1 MAETD
6 GRAAYQGARRLARKY
21 LSEHGSDEA
30 HGYLPVLED
39 RLHGVE
45 IMGEINLGLHE
56 IPLRRIIGTRTAMR
70 SNSFAGNWM
79 PLFAD
84 NTEFAIKWQKLYASQ
99 LQEGIREP
107 ILVYEY
113 LNRYYVQEGNKR
125 VSTMTYVG
133 AASIY
138 ANVIR
143 LIPQRDES
151 SRDISI
157 YYEFLDFDKRQ
168 FFDNLWFS
176 HKGMFTKLVEV
187 TEDYLRDHPEIK
199 DSVGEVINRV
209 HRAFRTAYKSVNLD
223 IEGVTTGDA
232 LMVYNQIFGYP
243 YNIPS
248 KDLKKNIRNL
258 KPQLLLFSGERSR
271 DTVEVTENAISS
283 EGRRIRPRG
292 HLHVAFAFDKTP
304 ETHVWTRW
312 HSDAIK
318 RIERRYGS
326 VAKITKHYHIGE
338 GPGGAYGDLAAIAA
352 EKPDILFCTCPTQ
365 SDAALRV
372 SLENPEMIVMN
383 CDIPR
388 EGKDLNTYFCRMYD
402 TTFLCGVLAASQS
415 ETGILGYMDT
425 AIYGYSPMYEINAF
439 SLGAKL
445 INPKAQVLQ
454 YVLTG
459 VNNFRDHDT
468 ACALF
473 AKNGADVAFC
483 RYSPE
488 NRLENKAFPEV
499 YAQIYKLDSR
509 NGATLESLGA
519 ATLDW
524 EPFYDKVI
532 SDAIEGRTNLL
543 DSGHI
548 GGNPI
553 HFGWGIS
560 TGIMDLFTND
570 EVLSDSSCRL
580 MHIFRSLII
589 EGRYNPFEGPVH
601 DDKGILRIEPYKTPS
616 LMQIQHIHWFE
627 QSVRKLDQ

>member
-1 MAETD
+1 MAEGD
-6 GRAAYQGARRLARKY
+6 GRSAYQGARRLAKKY
-21 LSEHGSDEA
+21 LSEHSGDEA

-84 NTEFAIKWQKLYASQ
+84 DTEFAIKWQKLYMSQ
-99 LQEGIREP
+99 LKDGIREP

-125 VSTMTYVG
+125 VSTMNYVG

-138 ANVIR
+138 GNIIR

-176 HKGMFTKLVEV
+176 YKGMFTKLVEL
-187 TEDYLRDHPEIK
+187 TENYLAAHPEIK
-199 DSVGEVINRV
+199 DSVGEVINHV
-209 HRAFRTAYKSVNLD
+209 HRSFRAAYRSVNPEVSG
-223 IEGVTTGDA
+223 ITSGDA
-232 LMVYNQIFGYP
+232 LMVYNQVFGYP
-243 YNIPS
+243 YGVS
-248 KDLKKNIRNL
+248 AKELKKNIRNMT
-258 KPQLLLFSGERSR
+258 PQLLLFSGQRST
-271 DTVEVTENAISS
+271 DTVEVTDIVSTGES
-283 EGRRIRPRG
+283 RRLRPRG
-292 HLHVAFAFDKTP
+292 KLHVAFAFDKTP
-304 ETHVWTRW
+304 ETHVWTGW
-312 HSDAIK
+312 HSDAIE

-326 VAKITKHYHIGE
+326 VIKITKHYNIGE
-338 GPGGAYGDLAAIAA
+338 GVGGAYGDLRAIADQHPA
-352 EKPDILFCTCPTQ
+352 ILFCTCPTQ
-365 SDAALRV
+365 SDAALRI
-372 SLENPEMIVMN
+372 SLENPDMIVMN
-383 CDIPR
+383 CDMPR
-388 EGKDLNTYFCRMYD
+388 PGKDLNTYFCRMYD
-402 TTFLCGVLAASQS
+402 TTFLCGILAASQS

-425 AIYGYSPMYEINAF
+425 AIYGYSPVYEIDAF
-439 SLGAKL
+439 ALGAKL
-445 INPKAQVLQ
+445 INPRAKVLQ

-459 VNNFRDHDT
+459 VNKFKDHDV
-468 ACALF
+468 ACKLF
-473 AKNGADVAFC
+473 ADNGADVAFC
-483 RYSPE
+483 RHSPE

-499 YAQIYKLDSR
+499 YAQIYKLR
-509 NGATLESLGA
+509 MPGGAPLESLGA

-532 SDAIEGRTNLL
+532 SDAIDGRTNLL

-570 EVLSDSSCRL
+570 EIIGESSRRL
-580 MHIFRSLII
+580 VHIFRDLVR
-589 EGRYNPFEGPVH
+589 EGRYNPFEGPIY
-601 DDKGILRIEPYKTPS
+601 DDKGVLRIEPHTVPS
-616 LMQIQHIHWFE
+616 LMQIQNIRWFE
-627 QSVRKLDQ
+627 ESVSKIEE